1 MGTGD
6 QDSWYAALT
15 AQADARAALCQ
26 ALSAFTSQAN
36 ALNQLTGGWVSR
48 TFGWYADALDPL
60 FQSAARQ
67 EPEEE
72 GGSGETEEPETS
84 PAPTPTPA
92 EPESSPEASAGAEPQ
107 ASGEIDPE
115 SSPALG

>member
-1 MGTGD
+1 MQEYNQSFNPGEFDSSYATGR
-6 QDSWYAALT
+6 LT
-15 AQADARAALCQ
+15 
-26 ALSAFTSQAN
+26 
-36 ALNQLTGGWVSR
+36 LNRYISR
-48 TFGWYADALDPL
+48 TFGWYADTLDPL

-72 GGSGETEEPETS
+72 GGSVETEEPETS
-84 PAPTPTPA
+84 LAPTPTPA